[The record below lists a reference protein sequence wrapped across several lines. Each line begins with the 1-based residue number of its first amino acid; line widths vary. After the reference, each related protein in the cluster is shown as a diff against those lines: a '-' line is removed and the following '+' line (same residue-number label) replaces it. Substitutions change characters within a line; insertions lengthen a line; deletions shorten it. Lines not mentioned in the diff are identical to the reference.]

1 MNSVSATAAA
11 THKKRPV
18 LLQASRQISAV
29 HRYLGIAIG
38 FMFAVWFATG
48 SVLSFVPFPVLG
60 AHDRISGSEALDLG
74 KIHVAPAAA
83 IAAAGTAR
91 VEQLRLISVAG
102 QPRYVLSLAAHGV
115 ISVSAVTGEPLGP
128 LSAPQAVSVAER
140 FTGHKIAAV
149 EGPFDYDQWTV
160 HDRYD
165 AHRPYYKLS
174 IDDPPG
180 TSVYVSARSGE
191 VLQRTTRRQRAW
203 NRVGAVVHWLNPTIL
218 RKHDGVW
225 HWTMWSLA
233 LAGIA
238 LSLMGVWLGAVRYVN
253 LKRIRRPGLS
263 PFTGWLRWHHI
274 IGLFAAIIVLN
285 WICSG
290 WLSVDRGTFFSSDQ
304 PTLQRLERLRGISL
318 AEAARAFPTFESA
331 TPGLAREIEFTALGG
346 RPALIVRDDTP
357 QFSRVVSVDG
367 AGTVNTS
374 AVIPD
379 ELLLSAVRSAWSPVG
394 VLGIQRIAEDDAYRL
409 RTVPWPETARRILLD
424 DAGHTW
430 VQIDAASGQIIS
442 IMDTSRRVYRWIVA
456 GPHNL
461 DFPVFNH
468 AGPLRHILILVATS
482 IGFAFSCTGIVLGIK
497 RLRKSLS

>member
-1 MNSVSATAAA
+1 MNSVSATTTA

-18 LLQASRQISAV
+18 LLQVSRHVTVV

-48 SVLSFVPFPVLG
+48 SVLSFVPFPGLG
-60 AHDRISGSEALDLG
+60 ARDRISGSEALDLG
-74 KIHVAPAAA
+74 KIPVAPAAA
-83 IAAAGTAR
+83 IAAAGTAQ

-102 QPRYVLSLAAHGV
+102 QPRYVLSLAGQRL
-115 ISVSAVTGEPLGP
+115 ICVSAVTGEPLRP
-128 LSAPQAVSVAER
+128 LSAQQAVTVAER
-140 FTGHKIAAV
+140 FTGHKIVAV

-165 AHRPYYKLS
+165 RHRPYYKVS
-174 IDDPPG
+174 VDDPSG
-180 TSVYVSARSGE
+180 TSIYVSARSGE
-191 VLQRTTRRQRAW
+191 VLQRTTRKQRAW
-203 NRVGAVVHWLNPTIL
+203 NRVGAVIHWLNPTML

-225 HWTMWSLA
+225 HWTIWSLA
-233 LAGIA
+233 LAGIT
-238 LSLMGVWLGAVRYVN
+238 LIVMGVWLGVVRYVN

-263 PFTGWLRWHHI
+263 PFTGWLRWHHM
-274 IGLFAAIIVLN
+274 IGLFAAVIVLN

-318 AEAARAFPTFESA
+318 AEAAFPTFQSA
-331 TPGLAREIEFTALGG
+331 TLVTAREIEFTALGG
-346 RPALIVRDDTP
+346 RPLLIVRDDAP
-357 QFSRVVSVDG
+357 QSSRVVSVDG

-374 AVIPD
+374 AVVPD
-379 ELLLSAVRSAWSPVG
+379 ELLLSAARSAWSPVG
-394 VLGIQRIAEDDAYRL
+394 VLGIQQIADDDVYRL

-497 RLRKSLS
+497 RMRRSLS